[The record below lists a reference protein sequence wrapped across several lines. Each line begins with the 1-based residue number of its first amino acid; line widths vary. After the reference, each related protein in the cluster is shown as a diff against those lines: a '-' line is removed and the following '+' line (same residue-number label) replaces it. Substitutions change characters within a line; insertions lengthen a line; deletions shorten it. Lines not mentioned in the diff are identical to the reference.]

1 MQDII
6 LVTIDCWRDDA
17 FPEMP
22 VLQSLTDN
30 WTRSTA
36 VTHAAATY
44 GAFPPIHASQ
54 YYPQAYDADGTLTNV
69 KTLISI
75 LSNKGYS
82 TGGFVAS
89 NPYLNQWNES
99 FDMFWND
106 GLTNNTDTTSSRSVI
121 NSIARSGRRAL
132 NLARMRDTVPASDLL
147 DRAADWWCSADGPRF
162 LWVHLMDTHEPYFPT
177 LSGTSNPFTAHY
189 HTIQQRRNSMDELS
203 ESTIRGLKQLY
214 DDCVQYIDS
223 QLQALGQFLD
233 DDPIVVMTGDH
244 GEAFNHGTVGH
255 AQLYDEVITVP
266 YLSTLNHPVPQTVRH
281 LDIPATLLDAVGL
294 PIPDNWE
301 GYPINGQHRDSFTM
315 NASPGLGKT
324 FVSLRTEK
332 NKLIR
337 EYDLDTGS
345 QTNAEFYDLEKDP
358 AEQEPV
364 SDREGVRNELSEQLD
379 NFLAQESIDWNAL
392 NGRSMESIPPAVEDR
407 LDSLGYL

>member
-1 MQDII
+1 
-6 LVTIDCWRDDA
+6 
-17 FPEMP
+17 
-22 VLQSLTDN
+22 
-30 WTRSTA
+30 
-36 VTHAAATY
+36 
-44 GAFPPIHASQ
+44 
-54 YYPQAYDADGTLTNV
+54 
-69 KTLISI
+69 
-75 LSNKGYS
+75 
-82 TGGFVAS
+82 
-89 NPYLNQWNES
+89 
-99 FDMFWND
+99 
-106 GLTNNTDTTSSRSVI
+106 
-121 NSIARSGRRAL
+121 
-132 NLARMRDTVPASDLL
+132 
-147 DRAADWWCSADGPRF
+147 
-162 LWVHLMDTHEPYFPT
+162 
-177 LSGTSNPFTAHY
+177 
-189 HTIQQRRNSMDELS
+189 MDELS